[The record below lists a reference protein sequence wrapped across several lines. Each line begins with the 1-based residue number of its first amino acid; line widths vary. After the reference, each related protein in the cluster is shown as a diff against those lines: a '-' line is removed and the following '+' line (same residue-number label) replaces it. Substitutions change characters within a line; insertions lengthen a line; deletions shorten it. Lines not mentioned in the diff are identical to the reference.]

1 MELENNEEGKGKG
14 NKKHIAIIAVVVAT
28 QHPPSSQPVSSPA
41 VQPQW
46 QQTLP
51 MLSH

>member
-1 MELENNEEGKGKG
+1 MSELLEKFYITLQNIEILRVSLRLQKRKETNTMELENNEE
-14 NKKHIAIIAVVVAT
+14 A
-28 QHPPSSQPVSSPA
+28 
-41 VQPQW
+41 QW

>member
-1 MELENNEEGKGKG
+1 M
-14 NKKHIAIIAVVVAT
+14 AIVSSIKQALHAT